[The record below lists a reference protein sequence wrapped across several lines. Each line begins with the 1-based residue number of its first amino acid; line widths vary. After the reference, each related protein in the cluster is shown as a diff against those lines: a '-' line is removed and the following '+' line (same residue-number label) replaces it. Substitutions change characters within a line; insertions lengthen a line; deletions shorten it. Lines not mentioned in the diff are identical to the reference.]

1 MFRPRVLISVM
12 DRDPLPAWALE
23 KLKCC
28 DIDIIPTNGPQTRQ
42 DLLERL
48 PGKHGILLTG

>member
-1 MFRPRVLISVM
+1 MFRPRVLISIM

-23 KLKCC
+23 KLKGC
-28 DIDIIPTNGPQTRQ
+28 DIDIIPTNRPQTRQ
-42 DLLERL
+42 DLLARL